1 MFAFIASQM
10 ASLLGSPTADDRRR
24 RNRSS
29 SRVANRA
36 REFAD
41 DKNGSIAIIFALSLV
56 AFCLFV
62 GAGVDFGRWH
72 AARQQ
77 TIAAMDAA
85 VLAGGRIL
93 QLDDK
98 NVTGAREAAVK
109 YYQENT
115 KNRPEVVDDTI
126 AFDAVDNN
134 TAFAATGNAYIRTAF
149 LGFANIPRL
158 ALLDVSES
166 QYSKALLKAG
176 GKENTPVEISM
187 MLDVTGSMGGNKI
200 KDLKTA
206 AADLVNIVISD
217 SANANPVR
225 VAIVPFAEGVRLPS
239 SANTKARGTPTSSV
253 TYNYST
259 RYGSS
264 TITYYPTDCVVERTG
279 ANKYT
284 DVAPGTGNYV
294 MTLFNRDGPNNNS
307 GKCGLPAAD
316 ELVPLTND
324 KTTLKNKIANLVLSN
339 TTAGQIGTAW
349 TWYTL
354 SPNWN
359 SLWSASSAAAAY
371 GTDTRKIAILMTDGE
386 YNLQYDA
393 KGVQTS
399 ASGAGA
405 AANGDSAT
413 QARSVCTAM
422 KAKGITVYTVGF
434 ALGGNGTAIQTLDHC
449 ATDPSKAYTP
459 NTGSE
464 LQQAFRDI
472 ALKINQLYLTH

>member
-10 ASLLGSPTADDRRR
+10 ASLLGNPTADDRRR
-24 RNRSS
+24 RNRAS
-29 SRVANRA
+29 SRIANRSQ
-36 REFAD
+36 EFAGD
-41 DKNGSIAIIFALSLV
+41 QNGSIAIIFALSLV

-62 GAGVDFGRWH
+62 GAGVDFGRWQ

-93 QLDDK
+93 QLNDK
-98 NVTGAREAAVK
+98 DVTGAREAALK

-115 KNRPEVVDDTI
+115 KNRPEVIDDTI

-134 TAFAATGNAYIRTAF
+134 TAFAATGNAYIKTAF

-187 MLDVTGSMGGNKI
+187 MLDVTGSMGGTKI

-206 AADLVNIVISD
+206 ATDLVNIVISD

-239 SANTKARGTPTSSV
+239 SANTKARGTPASSV
-253 TYNYST
+253 TYPYST
-259 RYGSS
+259 RNGTSS
-264 TITYYPTDCVVERTG
+264 ISYYPTECVVERTG

-284 DVAPGTGNYV
+284 DVAPGSGNYV
-294 MTLFNRDGPNNNS
+294 MTLFNRAGGS
-307 GKCGLPAAD
+307 YGICGLPAAD
-316 ELVPLTND
+316 ELVPLTNN
-324 KTTLKNKIANLVLSN
+324 KTTLTNKIANLVLSN

-371 GTDTRKIAILMTDGE
+371 GSDTRKIAILMTDGE

-399 ASGAGA
+399 STGAGS

-413 QARSVCTAM
+413 QARAVCTAM

-434 ALGGNGTAIQTLDHC
+434 ALGGNATAIQTLDHC

>member
-10 ASLLGSPTADDRRR
+10 ASLLGNPTADDRRR
-24 RNRSS
+24 RNRAS
-29 SRVANRA
+29 SRLANRA
-36 REFAD
+36 QEFAGD
-41 DKNGSIAIIFALSLV
+41 QNGSIAIIFALSLV

-62 GAGVDFGRWH
+62 GAGVDFGRWQ

-93 QLDDK
+93 QLNDK
-98 NVTGAREAAVK
+98 DVTGAREAALK

-115 KNRPEVVDDTI
+115 KNRPEVIDDTI

-134 TAFAATGNAYIRTAF
+134 TAFAATGNAYIKTAF

-187 MLDVTGSMGGNKI
+187 MLDVTGSMGGTKI

-206 AADLVNIVISD
+206 ATDLVNIVISD

-239 SANTKARGTPTSSV
+239 SANTKARGTPASSV
-253 TYNYST
+253 TYTYST
-259 RYGSS
+259 RNGTSS
-264 TITYYPTDCVVERTG
+264 ISYYPTECVVERTG

-284 DVAPGTGNYV
+284 DVAPGSGNYV
-294 MTLFNRDGPNNNS
+294 MTLFNRAGGS
-307 GKCGLPAAD
+307 YGICGLPAAD
-316 ELVPLTND
+316 ELVPLTNN
-324 KTTLKNKIANLVLSN
+324 KTTLTNKIANLVLSN

-371 GTDTRKIAILMTDGE
+371 GSDTRKIAILMTDGE

-399 ASGAGA
+399 STGAGS

-413 QARSVCTAM
+413 QARAVCTAM

-434 ALGGNGTAIQTLDHC
+434 ALGGNATAIQTLDHC